1 MGLRTQLLNTIRNLD
16 NNANLA
22 QEHWMR
28 SGYKGFRDQMYSY
41 IEQSKKLKDTVL
53 NSEREE
59 FYAAQHMLVV
69 GCGFVGN
76 TVADYIEKTSTVKVS
91 RIDPLVYP
99 TNHIVDYKTATC
111 AIVAVPT
118 PSLDNDACDDS
129 IVRSVIDELMLLNK
143 DIHILLKSTVSPDM
157 MSTYPSNVTYCPEFL
172 RAETAKEDF
181 DKQTTLILGVADVN
195 GTEASFWESMLVESM
210 GAEKYWLTDRN
221 TASMVKYVHNSWLA
235 TKVAFFHEV
244 YSKTQEFDYNYDKMT
259 DILAGFENIG
269 PSHMN
274 APNSKGTLG
283 FSGYCFPKDTLA
295 FHKFTGSD
303 ILKQV
308 IDTNNELLNLDTG
321 KSNWKAT

>member
-1 MGLRTQLLNTIRNLD
+1 MGLRNKLMSTIRNLD
-16 NNANLA
+16 NNANIA

-28 SGYKGFRDQMYSY
+28 SGYKGFREQMNSY
-41 IEQSKKLKDTVL
+41 ITQSNKLKTRVQE
-53 NSEREE
+53 SEHDK

-76 TVADYIEKTSTVKVS
+76 TFADYIEKTSAVKVS
-91 RIDPLVYP
+91 RIDPIVYP
-99 TNHIVDYKTATC
+99 TNHIVDHVTVTC
-111 AIVAVPT
+111 AVVAVPT
-118 PSLDNDACDDS
+118 PSLDNNACDDS

-157 MSTYPSNVTYCPEFL
+157 MSKYPSNVTYCPEFL
-172 RAETAKEDF
+172 RAATAKEDF

-244 YSKTQEFDYNYDKMT
+244 YSKTHEFDYNYDKMT
-259 DILAGFENIG
+259 DILGTFENIG
-269 PSHMN
+269 PSHMKAEN
-274 APNSKGTLG
+274 EKGTLG
-283 FSGYCFPKDTLA
+283 FSGHCFPKDTLI
-295 FHKFTGSD
+295 K
-303 ILKQV
+303 
-308 IDTNNELLNLDTG
+308 NEI
-321 KSNWKAT
+321 KWRSK